1 MRVSR
6 TFKEVHCFIIFIFIM
21 HFTKTQKILL
31 FSGFLAV
38 TAVVFK
44 MAENKRTE
52 TQKVGPFI
60 PTNEWQEVLPGQA
73 VPKVIMN
80 TYTVL

>member
-1 MRVSR
+1 
-6 TFKEVHCFIIFIFIM
+6 M

-44 MAENKRTE
+44 MVENKRADVK
-52 TQKVGPFI
+52 KVGPFI

-73 VPKVIMN
+73 VPKVILN
-80 TYTVL
+80 

>member
-1 MRVSR
+1 
-6 TFKEVHCFIIFIFIM
+6 M

-38 TAVVFK
+38 TAVVFN

-80 TYTVL
+80 SYVIL